1 MVDKFV
7 ITSRIEQIDKN
18 LEKLSVYKGVSFK
31 KFFDDP
37 IVQDV
42 VEYNLFQIVN
52 HIIDIIEHVVV
63 DENYGLPESSYNA
76 AQILSEKG
84 IISKKDLDMLKKM
97 IGFSNVIGQ
106 QYINISK
113 EIVYK
118 ILMDDL
124 SGIRNVVTT
133 IVQGFC

>member
-7 ITSRIEQIDKN
+7 ITSRVEQIDKL
-18 LEKLSVYKGVSFK
+18 LEKLSAYKGISFK
-31 KFFDDP
+31 KFLNDS

-42 VEYNLFQIVN
+42 VEYNLFQVVN
-52 HIIDIIEHVVV
+52 HIIDIIEHIVV
-63 DENYGLPESSYNA
+63 DENYGLPASSYEA

-84 IISKKDLDMLKKM
+84 IINKRDLDRLKKM
-97 IGFSNVIGQ
+97 IGFRNVIGHE
-106 QYINISK
+106 YININK

-124 SGIRNVVTT
+124 SGIKTVVAK
-133 IVQGFC
+133 IVRDFS

>member
-7 ITSRIEQIDKN
+7 ITSRVEQIDEH
-18 LEKLSVYKGVSFK
+18 LEKLSAYKGISFK
-31 KFFDDP
+31 KFLNDP

-52 HIIDIIEHVVV
+52 HVIDIIEHIVV
-63 DENYGLPESSYNA
+63 DENYGLPASSYEA

-84 IISKKDLDMLKKM
+84 TINKKDLDILKRM
-97 IGFSNVIGQ
+97 IGFRNVIGHE
-106 QYINISK
+106 YININK

-118 ILMDDL
+118 ILMDNL
-124 SGIRNVVTT
+124 SGIKTVVAK
-133 IVQGFC
+133 IVQDFS